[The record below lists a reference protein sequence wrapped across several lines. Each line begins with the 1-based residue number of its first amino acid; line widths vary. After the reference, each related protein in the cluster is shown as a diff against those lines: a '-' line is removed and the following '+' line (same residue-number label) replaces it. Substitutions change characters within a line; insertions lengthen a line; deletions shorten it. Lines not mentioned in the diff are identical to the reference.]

1 MSVPPEPINRREL
14 LQLASLAA
22 AGTASGMS
30 SPLPASVLPASAPP
44 FQRQV
49 PGGVLTI
56 TPLLDNAVRVRLS
69 PNGAAPAPSQ
79 FLLPLS
85 ASPRFHQERR
95 GDISTL
101 SLPRLMCRIDESSG
115 ALTFTDERGREILR
129 APAPQLDPSSVR
141 GEPTLAVSQGFIAP
155 PDERLFGGGQ
165 FQDGFLDIKG
175 LSRRLTQVNTQISV
189 PFFVSSAG
197 YGLLWHNYGLTELN
211 PLPHSVELKRN
222 AAESAA
228 RQVSVTTTQGSRN
241 EVRHDVVFEA
251 EFETT
256 QAGGHALLLDIGNR
270 MASHHYL
277 EIDGKVLVDF
287 ANLWLPPTASLFAD
301 LGAGRH
307 RVRVVAGD
315 KDAPRLFFGAVGE
328 QTLLRSPVADAL
340 DYVVI
345 AGQDGAEIVSTYRRL
360 TGAAP
365 MLPKWAFGYI
375 HCRERFKSQE
385 ELLANAREFRRRK
398 LPVDVIVQDW
408 QYWGKHGWNAME
420 FDREYYPDPAGMI
433 RDLHGMD
440 MRFMLSVWAKVD
452 RASELGRKM
461 DALGYYIS
469 GTDWIDFFNPDA
481 AAFYWTNERDRLL
494 RLGVDCFWQ
503 DATEPENDDLQGRLT
518 AAGIGEKVRNIFPLQ
533 ITRAVY
539 EGQRRDAPRQRVFTL
554 TRSAAPGQ
562 QRYATAMWSGDI
574 GNDWETLKRQIAGGL
589 NLVASGLPYWTVDGG
604 GFFRP
609 GSGQY
614 SDPDY
619 HQRLVR
625 WFQYATFLPL
635 QRVHGYQTDTE
646 FWRYGPEVERLARA
660 MLELRYR
667 LLPYVYSEAAMIT
680 HAGSSLMRPLVMDFP
695 QDRRALDQ
703 RYSYMF
709 GHAIHVAPVTA
720 ADQTVWP
727 VYLPATAG
735 GWHDFWTQERR
746 EGGREHDVAA
756 PLDRIPLHV
765 RAGSI
770 IPLGAPVQST
780 AYSDNRELELRV
792 YPGADG
798 RFSLYEDDGTSYDYE
813 RGASAWIDFAWDD
826 RHGTLTISAL
836 RGRHGPSVQP
846 RRLRIV
852 RTGPAGNTA
861 TRELTY
867 RGQRIVVD
875 LSSAVT

>member
-1 MSVPPEPINRREL
+1 MSVPPQPLNRREL
-14 LQLASLAA
+14 LRVTSLAV

-30 SPLPASVLPASAPP
+30 SPLPASALAASAPP
-44 FQRQV
+44 FQRRV

-69 PNGAAPAPSQ
+69 PDGAPSAPSQ
-79 FLLPLS
+79 FLIPPN
-85 ASPRFHQERR
+85 ASPRFRQER
-95 GDISTL
+95 GHGISTL
-101 SLPRLMCRIDESSG
+101 SLSRLTCRVGETSG
-115 ALTFTDERGREILR
+115 AVTFIDERGREILR
-129 APAPQLDPSSVR
+129 APAAHLDPSSVR
-141 GEPTLAVSQGFIAP
+141 GEPTLAVTQGFIAP
-155 PDERLFGGGQ
+155 RDERLFGGGQ

-189 PFFVSSAG
+189 PFFISSAG

-211 PLPHSVELKRN
+211 PLPHSVVLERK

-228 RQVSVTTTQGSRN
+228 SQVTVTTAQGSRN
-241 EVRHDVVFEA
+241 ELRHGAVFEG

-256 QAGGHALLLDIGNR
+256 QAGRHALLLDIGNR
-270 MASHHYL
+270 MASRHFL
-277 EIDGKVLVDF
+277 EIDGKVLADF

-301 LGAGRH
+301 LEAGRH

-315 KDAPRLFFGAVGE
+315 KDAPHLFFGAVGE
-328 QTLLRSPVADAL
+328 QTLLHSPVADAL

-345 AGQDGAEIVSTYRRL
+345 AGKDGAEIVSTYRRL

-408 QYWGKHGWNAME
+408 QYWGKHGWNAMA
-420 FDREYYPDPAGMI
+420 FDREQYPDPAGMI
-433 RDLHGMD
+433 RELHAMD
-440 MRFMLSVWAKVD
+440 MRLMLSVWAKVD

-461 DALGYYIS
+461 AALGYYIS
-469 GTDWIDFFNPDA
+469 DTDWIDFFNPEA
-481 AAFYWTNERDRLL
+481 AAFYWANERDRLL
-494 RLGVDCFWQ
+494 SLGVDCFWQ

-539 EGQRRDAPRQRVFTL
+539 EGQRRDVPRQRVFTL

-574 GNDWETLKRQIAGGL
+574 GNDWETLRRQIAGGL
-589 NLVASGLPYWTVDGG
+589 NTVASGLPYWTVDAG

-609 GSGQY
+609 GAGQY

-619 HQRLVR
+619 QQRLMR

-646 FWRYGPEVERLARA
+646 FWRYGPEVERLAKA

-667 LLPYVYSEAAMIT
+667 LLPYIYSEAAMIT
-680 HAGSSLMRPLVMDFP
+680 HSGSSMMRPLIMDFP
-695 QDRRALDQ
+695 TDARALDQ

-709 GHAIHVAPVTA
+709 GHAIHVAPVIA
-720 ADQTVWP
+720 ADQTTWP

-735 GWHDFWTQERR
+735 GWHDFWTHERR

-770 IPLGAPVQST
+770 IPFGSAVQST
-780 AYSDNRELELRV
+780 AYSDNRELELRL

-798 RFSLYEDDGTSYDYE
+798 RFSLYEDDGASYDYE
-813 RGASAWIDFAWDD
+813 RGASAWIDFAWED
-826 RHGTLTISAL
+826 RRRTLTISTI
-836 RGRHGPSVQP
+836 RGRHDASRQP

-852 RTGPAGNTA
+852 LSEPNGDTA

-867 RGQRIVVD
+867 RGERLVVD
-875 LSSAVT
+875 LSSAAA